1 MESNYDRRSELK
13 AFDESKAGVK
23 GLVDAGVEKIP
34 RIFIHEQNKHYN
46 VSDSSCD
53 SKFSIPIIDFEGIDK
68 DVTLRD
74 NIVNKVRDACENWG
88 IFQVVN
94 HGVEVTVLDE
104 IIDRIRGF
112 HEQDL
117 EVKKEFYTRD
127 FSRSFI
133 YNTNFYFYQAP
144 AANWRDTIYCSMAPS
159 PPNPAELPEICR
171 DTMID
176 YSNKVMKLGLAIS
189 ELLSEALGLKPNHLK
204 DMGCVEGLSLLGHYY
219 PACPEPDLTMGLT
232 KHSDATFLTILLQDQ
247 IGGLQVLYQNQW
259 VDVITIP
266 GSLVVNVGDMMQL
279 VSNDKFKSIFHRV
292 LAKNVGP
299 RISVACF
306 FRTHNK
312 QGSTHRIYGPIK
324 ELLSKENPPIY
335 KDTTVKDYVSYVQS
349 IVLDGN
355 SGLEHFK
362 I

>member
-34 RIFIHEQNKHYN
+34 RIFIHEQNKQYN
-46 VSDSSCD
+46 VDVSDSSCD

-117 EVKKEFYTRD
+117 EVRKEFYTRD
-127 FSRSFI
+127 FSR
-133 YNTNFYFYQAP
+133 TP

-159 PPNPAELPEICR
+159 PPNSAELPEICR

-176 YSNKVMKLGLAIS
+176 YSNKIMKLGLTIS

-219 PACPEPDLTMGLT
+219 PAY
-232 KHSDATFLTILLQDQ
+232 Q

-259 VDVITIP
+259 VDVIPIP

-279 VSNDKFKSIFHRV
+279 ISNDKFKSVFHRV

-299 RISVACF
+299 RISVTCF

-324 ELLSKENPPIY
+324 ELLSKENPPMY